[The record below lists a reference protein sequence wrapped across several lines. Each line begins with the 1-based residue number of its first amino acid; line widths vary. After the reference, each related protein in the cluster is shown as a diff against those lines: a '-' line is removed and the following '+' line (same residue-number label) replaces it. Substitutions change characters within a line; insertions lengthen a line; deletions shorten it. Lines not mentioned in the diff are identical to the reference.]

1 MANFVIALLA
11 GGDASRYEKSLK
23 DSETA
28 QTDKLLS
35 VHKNKKLLR
44 YVCDELE
51 GLGDILV
58 VTKDEKRKS
67 CYSAILETE
76 TTLSSTNVILEDRK
90 KPIGPLGGIHEA
102 LKHCPSNQ
110 PKLILPADLPN
121 VKREVIADFLMKASQ
136 KKAFDLIAL
145 VHSNGQVENLSLVI
159 NGTNSLH
166 YVESLIDAG
175 IYRVSSLIRII
186 PRKCFINSAYLKTN
200 SDYSDIFDV
209 FRDFDHIY
217 DISDKKMTSPSN
229 QKIFNYVSSP
239 FIEFGEDKLSPQDP
253 CQLFFQFFNWTKKFP
268 QNKESNSSII
278 GILKKESEIYR
289 SRGLISISLHCL
301 LDAYKIDKDPSLAEQ
316 ITNIIYQLEKY
327 D

>member
-1 MANFVIALLA
+1 MVNIVIALLA
-11 GGDASRYEKSLK
+11 GGDASRYEKSLR

-35 VHKNKKLLR
+35 VHKDKELLR

-51 GLGDILV
+51 GLGEIIV
-58 VTKDEKRKS
+58 VTKDEKRRS
-67 CYSAILETE
+67 CYSAILEAE
-76 TTLSSTNVILEDRK
+76 NSLSSPNVILEDCK
-90 KPIGPLGGIHEA
+90 NSIGPLGGIHEA
-102 LKHCPSNQ
+102 LKHCSSGQ

-136 KKAFDLIAL
+136 KKAFDLVAL

-175 IYRVSSLIRII
+175 IHRVSSLIRII

-200 SDYSDIFDV
+200 SDYPNILDV
-209 FRDFDHIY
+209 FRDFDHIS
-217 DISDKKMTSPSN
+217 DISGKKMTRPGN
-229 QKIFNYVSSP
+229 QKRFNYVNSP
-239 FIEFGEDKLSPQDP
+239 FIEFGENKPQDP
-253 CQLFFQFFNWTKKFP
+253 SKLYIQFFNWTKKFS
-268 QNKESNSSII
+268 KESESSII
-278 GILKKESEIYR
+278 AILKKESELYR
-289 SRGLISISLHCL
+289 SRGLLSISLHCL
-301 LDAYKIDKDPSLAEQ
+301 LDAYKIDKDSSLAEQ
-316 ITNIIYQLEKY
+316 ITKIIYQIEKN